1 MGNEMTGSPEELCRE
16 AYARYSAGDHD
27 AMLELFDPE
36 VTVFVAPPN
45 FESGTYRG
53 HAEYR
58 QLLERWA
65 GSWDEMRTVPVEL
78 TGKGEWA
85 LAIIEYIGRGT
96 GSSVEVTQRSWEL
109 SHWPAGL
116 CLRYE
121 VYWDE
126 AEGRSAFSRHAA
138 ESAV

>member
-1 MGNEMTGSPEELCRE
+1 MTATPEDLCRR
-16 AYARYSAGDHD
+16 AYARYSAGEIE

-36 VTVFVAPPN
+36 VSVYVAPPN

-53 HAEYR
+53 QAEYR

-65 GSWDEMRTVPVEL
+65 GSWDEMRTEPVEL
-78 TGKGEWA
+78 TGRGEWV
-85 LAIIEYIGRGT
+85 LAIIEYVGRGA
-96 GSSVEVTQRSWEL
+96 GSAVEIRQRSWEL

-116 CLRYE
+116 CVRYE

-126 AEGRSAFSRHAA
+126 AQGRSEFARHAD
-138 ESAV
+138 EPSS